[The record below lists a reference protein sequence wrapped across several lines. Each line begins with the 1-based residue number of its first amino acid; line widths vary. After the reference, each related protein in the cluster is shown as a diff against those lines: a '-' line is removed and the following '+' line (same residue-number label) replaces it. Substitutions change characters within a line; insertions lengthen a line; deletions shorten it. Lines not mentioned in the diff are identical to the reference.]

1 MIGLYPGSVGG
12 PRAIRG
18 RENTGLAT
26 TCSSSDTVPVPFLI
40 NHLEAWNIKIT
51 LIVGFK
57 PKHYDGVHCQD
68 VGPTFFAVLMPKMS
82 VEQIIIAVEG
92 RWTTTLTVM
101 FRSKTVGQNE
111 KTPNENT
118 QNSLKIFAASGVEED
133 RWQDLATKR
142 FCIFSAHGQL
152 KPAAEILNSKL
163 RTYFYKHTRELK
175 QPHCPVHT
183 FKESPMHKVF
193 FRSNATCWTE
203 KWVYLFGGTNHEVP
217 WNQNWIVKHN
227 LLKIEKLI
235 RADWHTNKEAEKL
248 ENI

>member
-1 MIGLYPGSVGG
+1 MFSCWQVLWFTFKSRPWRWRYDRIVS
-12 PRAIRG
+12 RQRG
-18 RENTGLAT
+18 RTQGHPREREYWPSNNMLQLRH
-26 TCSSSDTVPVPFLI
+26 SSCPLLI
-40 NHLEAWNIKIT
+40 KHLEAWNIKIT

-163 RTYFYKHTRELK
+163 RTYFYKHTREFSIFLV
-175 QPHCPVHT
+175 QCHLLGWEMSL
-183 FKESPMHKVF
+183 FIWLHKP
-193 FRSNATCWTE
+193 RSTMKSE
-203 KWVYLFGGTNHEVP
+203 
-217 WNQNWIVKHN
+217 
-227 LLKIEKLI
+227 LI
-235 RADWHTNKEAEKL
+235 CKT
-248 ENI
+248 